1 MSVND
6 VLSGVAKWWEH
17 VACCT
22 TPGAS
27 TAISVLREVAHRVK
41 TEKLHLQHYFFQMEL
56 NHEKGTEIDQTG
68 PNVQKMKKR
77 SKSPK
82 NT

>member
-27 TAISVLREVAHRVK
+27 TAM
-41 TEKLHLQHYFFQMEL
+41 FFECG
-56 NHEKGTEIDQTG
+56 GTQGE
-68 PNVQKMKKR
+68 N
-77 SKSPK
+77 
-82 NT
+82 